1 MPEFSPLMDAAELHR
16 RLDDSDLRVV
26 DCRFNLMDPGAG
38 RQAWLSGHIPGSVY
52 ADLDQDLAGPVSAQS
67 GRHPL
72 PDAAT
77 ACETFSRMGIDS
89 NTTVVVYDAG
99 NGGIA
104 ARAWWLLRWLGHR
117 KVGLLDGGLD
127 AWQQEGYVLEPGET
141 RVEPRTF
148 VGIANDERVITTAEI
163 IASGDSIADLNIVDA
178 REAARFR
185 GEVEPIDP
193 VAGHIPG
200 TRNLPFTDALDANNR
215 WNSPQELADWWTR
228 ELGEQPEGGYSVM
241 CGSGVTACH
250 LVLSASLAGLSEPRV
265 YVGSWSEWIRDPQR
279 SIARGEQGPDSAQKA
294 AEPA

>member
-1 MPEFSPLMDAAELHR
+1 MQELSPLIDAAELHR
-16 RLDDSDLRVV
+16 QLNDTELRVV
-26 DCRFNLMDPGAG
+26 DCRFDLMDPEAG
-38 RQAWLSGHIPGSVY
+38 RQAWLNGHIPGSVY
-52 ADLDQDLAGPVSAQS
+52 ADLDRDLAGPVSPQS

-89 NTTVVVYDAG
+89 DTNVVVYDAG

-104 ARAWWLLRWLGHR
+104 ARAWWLLRWLGHAR
-117 KVGLLDGGLD
+117 VALLDGGLD
-127 AWQQEGYVLEPGET
+127 TWQQEGYALESGET
-141 RVEPRTF
+141 KVERRTF
-148 VGIANDERVITTAEI
+148 TGIANDELVITTADI

-178 REAARFR
+178 RAAARFR

-215 WNSPQELADWWTR
+215 WNSRQELADWWAR

-265 YVGSWSEWIRDPQR
+265 YVGSWSEWIRDPER
-279 SIARGEQGPDSAQKA
+279 SIARGEQGLDAAQKA